1 MGVSGSHKQQN
12 TTPSNAGHK
21 VSKNQAAASSLT
33 LSRSIEIIKGK
44 FLPLYAVKFN
54 YTELIV

>member
-12 TTPSNAGHK
+12 TTPSGAGNK

-44 FLPLYAVKFN
+44 LLPLYAVKFN